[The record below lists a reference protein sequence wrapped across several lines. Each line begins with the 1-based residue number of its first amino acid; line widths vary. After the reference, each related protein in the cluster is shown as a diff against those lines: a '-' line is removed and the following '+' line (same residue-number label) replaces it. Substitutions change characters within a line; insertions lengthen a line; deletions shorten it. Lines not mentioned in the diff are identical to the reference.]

1 MGRCRQDAE
10 GPPRGRHQRPGHGRR
25 AGVTGTPHALRH
37 HYGTQVLRTSGD
49 LRTAQRALRHASPA
63 STAIYT
69 QVADDALYR
78 AIAGI
83 PA

>member
-1 MGRCRQDAE
+1 MKFRSCS
-10 GPPRGRHQRPGHGRR
+10 RGGT
-25 AGVTGTPHALRH
+25 AGG
-37 HYGTQVLRTSGD
+37 TSGD